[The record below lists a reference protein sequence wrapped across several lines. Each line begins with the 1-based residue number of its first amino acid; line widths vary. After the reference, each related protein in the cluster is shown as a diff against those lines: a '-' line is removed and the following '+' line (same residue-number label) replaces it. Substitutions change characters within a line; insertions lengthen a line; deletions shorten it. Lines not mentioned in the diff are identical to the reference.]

1 MRLSTFGL
9 LCSIL
14 PLIAYSTVATA
25 TAIDAHAHALFPRQA
40 SSNSSQVTIDNEG
53 SQIQYK
59 GDWVLQPDGILYGS
73 YRNFSGGSVSYTT
86 RRGDSFSIIF
96 TGTSISYYGPSF
108 ITHATFNVT
117 LDGEHVGTCHTA
129 ISNAFNLQ
137 TLLWSS
143 DPPLVD
149 KEHTLTITHDDLQG
163 TFLMVDRLV
172 FTQVPSSLPSS
183 SIPAALPNSTATNNN
198 ESSPANEAPANKKGV
213 IIGAV
218 LGSVIGIAL
227 LLILILFLLRKSTSQ
242 TRGYASQRDFTNP
255 TAPYRVRGRGYT
267 NIGAFF
273 RIGSQNKRRDSVT
286 IDGNKWEN
294 AGSRPPRGGG
304 VSGMVQRVRY
314 TLEGKVLDLKR
325 GSGTTTGSYADDK
338 AVAVPHIYN
347 SFKSDVVMN
356 PTRAKGNPLDNT
368 LLSSGPAVPFQI
380 PVRDSPN
387 RSPISATFSNT
398 VFGNNGQTEPAV
410 NMAPLQ
416 FSQRPPGPY
425 GTITRSS
432 SLSSLQNKALPT
444 VPPQAHISSS
454 PTRPHPYAPYAH
466 DFASSVNAGLLNRL
480 SADSQAKMNGIGGYR
495 STETGMWVISRNPF
509 ASSSRHSSIDAGTGA
524 RAESGPT
531 EMTGGRIHQEPT
543 GPSTL
548 PIQVDNQTQAPSTQF
563 DSLQNLREQR
573 MQHER
578 SHPFMHSQ
586 NNSVT
591 SFSSYADAT
600 TADGLAKSFTAAPLA
615 RVDSWSSSLR
625 SKRFSNQLFSR

>member
-255 TAPYRVRGRGYT
+255 TAPYRVRGGGYT

-304 VSGMVQRVRY
+304 VSGMVQR
-314 TLEGKVLDLKR
+314 
-325 GSGTTTGSYADDK
+325 
-338 AVAVPHIYN
+338 
-347 SFKSDVVMN
+347 
-356 PTRAKGNPLDNT
+356 
-368 LLSSGPAVPFQI
+368 
-380 PVRDSPN
+380 
-387 RSPISATFSNT
+387 
-398 VFGNNGQTEPAV
+398 
-410 NMAPLQ
+410 
-416 FSQRPPGPY
+416 
-425 GTITRSS
+425 
-432 SLSSLQNKALPT
+432 NKALPT
-444 VPPQAHISSS
+444 VPPQAHIPSS

-548 PIQVDNQTQAPSTQF
+548 PIQVDNQTQALSTQF